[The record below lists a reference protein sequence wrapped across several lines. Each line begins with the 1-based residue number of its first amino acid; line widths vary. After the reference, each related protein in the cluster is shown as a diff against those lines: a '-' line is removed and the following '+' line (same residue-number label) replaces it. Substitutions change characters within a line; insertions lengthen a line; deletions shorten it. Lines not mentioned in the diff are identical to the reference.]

1 MLTILLPNLAKL
13 KHATPSTVSIGLPSS
28 IAYDFGRMSLSIN
41 SIRFCNGYGLSIIL
55 IDYITGVLSAI
66 YNKKLSSKIG
76 LKGILKK
83 FCYLLIVALAV
94 VLDNLLQLNSIIRNG
109 VIYFLIANDGISVIE
124 NVGNMGI
131 KLPKK
136 LTQYFEQLKNEEE

>member
-1 MLTILLPNLAKL
+1 MEK
-13 KHATPSTVSIGLPSS
+13 
-28 IAYDFGRMSLSIN
+28 FSIN
-41 SIRFCNGYGLSIIL
+41 LIFSTLATVATVIFGGFDLALQSLLIIIL

-94 VLDNLLQLNSIIRNG
+94 VLDNLLQLNSIVRNG

-136 LTQYFEQLKNEEE
+136 ITQYFEQLKNEEE

>member
-1 MLTILLPNLAKL
+1 MEK
-13 KHATPSTVSIGLPSS
+13 
-28 IAYDFGRMSLSIN
+28 FSIN
-41 SIRFCNGYGLSIIL
+41 LIFSTLATVATVIFGGFDLALQSLLIIIL

-94 VLDNLLQLNSIIRNG
+94 VLDNLLQLNSIVRNG

>member
-1 MLTILLPNLAKL
+1 MEK
-13 KHATPSTVSIGLPSS
+13 
-28 IAYDFGRMSLSIN
+28 FSIN
-41 SIRFCNGYGLSIIL
+41 LIFSTIATVATVIFGGFDLALQSLLIIIL

-109 VIYFLIANDGISVIE
+109 TIYFLIANEGISVIE

-136 LTQYFEQLKNEEE
+136 LTQYFKQLKNEEE

>member
-1 MLTILLPNLAKL
+1 MEK
-13 KHATPSTVSIGLPSS
+13 
-28 IAYDFGRMSLSIN
+28 FSIN
-41 SIRFCNGYGLSIIL
+41 LIFSTLATVATVIFGGFDLALQSLLIIIL

-124 NVGNMGI
+124 NVGNMVI

>member
-1 MLTILLPNLAKL
+1 MEK
-13 KHATPSTVSIGLPSS
+13 
-28 IAYDFGRMSLSIN
+28 FSIN
-41 SIRFCNGYGLSIIL
+41 LIFSTLATVATTIFGGFDLALQSLLIIIL

-83 FCYLLIVALAV
+83 FCYLLIVSLAV